1 MLLYEQI
8 RKNKVK
14 TVFIVTGFVLFVLLV
29 GAAISYVNYGD
40 AIPGLIFTPVFS
52 LFYVGIVIMS
62 STNIVMKMNRAQEVT
77 SVEEHR
83 FLWHTVE
90 NMAMVA
96 RVPMP
101 RIFIINDSSPNAF
114 ATGLKP
120 EKAAVAVTTGLLER
134 LSREEVEGVIAHE
147 IAHIKNY
154 DVRLSTVT
162 LALVSVIA
170 IMSDIGS
177 RMLFFRSISGGR
189 RDQNQNPIFLIIG
202 LVLLVLAP
210 LIAMLINMAIS
221 RNREFLADASGAELT
236 RNPDALA
243 SALEKIAN
251 VETPVEQASSASA
264 PLYFSDPLKKKVS
277 GLFSTHP
284 DPVERISRLR
294 QM

>member
-40 AIPGLIFTPVFS
+40 AIPGLIFTPIFS

-101 RIFIINDSSPNAF
+101 RIFIINDPSPNAF

-120 EKAAVAVTTGLLER
+120 EKAAVAVTTGLLDR

-147 IAHIKNY
+147 VAHIKNY

-177 RMLFFRSISGGR
+177 RMLFFRSIGGR

-202 LVLLVLAP
+202 IVLLVLAP

>member
-40 AIPGLIFTPVFS
+40 AIPGLIFTPIFS
-52 LFYVGIVIMS
+52 LFYVGIVVMS

-101 RIFIINDSSPNAF
+101 RIFIINDPSPNAF

-120 EKAAVAVTTGLLER
+120 EKAAVAVTTGLLDR

-147 IAHIKNY
+147 VAHIKNY

-177 RMLFFRSISGGR
+177 RMLFFRSIGGR

>member
-8 RKNKVK
+8 RKNKMK
-14 TVFIVTGFVLFVLLV
+14 TVLIVTGFVLFVLLV
-29 GAAISYVNYGD
+29 GAAISYINYGD
-40 AIPGLIFTPVFS
+40 ALPGLIFTPVFS

-62 STNIVMKMNRAQEVT
+62 STGIVMRMNHAKEIT

-96 RVPMP
+96 RIPMP
-101 RIFIINDSSPNAF
+101 RVFIINDPSPNAF

-120 EKAAVAVTTGLLER
+120 EKAAVAVTTGLLDR
-134 LSREEVEGVIAHE
+134 LSREEVEGVVAHE
-147 IAHIKNY
+147 VAHIKNY

-177 RMLFFRSISGGR
+177 RMLFFRSVGGR
-189 RDQNQNPIFLIIG
+189 RDNNQNPIFLIVG

-210 LIAMLINMAIS
+210 IIATLINLAIS

-236 RNPDALA
+236 RNPEALA

-251 VETPVEQASSASA
+251 VETPVKEASSASA
-264 PLYFSDPLKKKVS
+264 PLYFSDPLKKKIS
-277 GLFSTHP
+277 GLLSTHP
-284 DPVERISRLR
+284 NPVERINRLR

>member
-40 AIPGLIFTPVFS
+40 AIPGLIFTPIFS
-52 LFYVGIVIMS
+52 LFYVGIVVMS

-101 RIFIINDSSPNAF
+101 RIFIINDPSPNAF

-120 EKAAVAVTTGLLER
+120 EKAAVAVTTGLLDR
-134 LSREEVEGVIAHE
+134 LTREEVEGVIAHE
-147 IAHIKNY
+147 VAHIKNY

-177 RMLFFRSISGGR
+177 RMLFFRSIGGR

>member
-40 AIPGLIFTPVFS
+40 AIPGLIFTPIFS

-101 RIFIINDSSPNAF
+101 RIFIINDPSPNAF

-120 EKAAVAVTTGLLER
+120 EKAAVAVTTGLLDR

-147 IAHIKNY
+147 VAHIKNY

-177 RMLFFRSISGGR
+177 RMLFFRSIGGR

>member
-96 RVPMP
+96 RVPIP
-101 RIFIINDSSPNAF
+101 RIFIINDPSPNAF

-147 IAHIKNY
+147 VAHIKNY

-251 VETPVEQASSASA
+251 VETPVDQASSASA

>member
-14 TVFIVTGFVLFVLLV
+14 TVFIVAGFVLFVLLV
-29 GAAISYVNYGD
+29 GAAISYINYGD
-40 AIPGLIFTPVFS
+40 ALPGLIFTPVFS

-62 STNIVMKMNRAQEVT
+62 STGIVMRMNHAKEIT
-77 SVEEHR
+77 SVEQHR

-101 RIFIINDSSPNAF
+101 RVFIINDPSPNAF

-120 EKAAVAVTTGLLER
+120 EKAAVAVTTGLLDR
-134 LSREEVEGVIAHE
+134 LTREEVEGVIAHE
-147 IAHIKNY
+147 VAHIKNY

-177 RMLFFRSISGGR
+177 RMLFFRSVGGR
-189 RDQNQNPIFLIIG
+189 RNNNQNPIFLIVG
-202 LVLLVLAP
+202 LVLLILAP
-210 LIAMLINMAIS
+210 IIATLINLAIS

-236 RNPDALA
+236 RNPEALA

-251 VETPVEQASSASA
+251 VETPVKEASNASA
-264 PLYFSDPLKKKVS
+264 PLYFSDPMKKKMS
-277 GLFSTHP
+277 GLLSTHP
-284 DPVERISRLR
+284 NPVERINRLR

>member
-40 AIPGLIFTPVFS
+40 AIPGLIFTPIFS
-52 LFYVGIVIMS
+52 LFYVGIVVMS

-101 RIFIINDSSPNAF
+101 RIFIINDPSPNAF

-120 EKAAVAVTTGLLER
+120 EKAAVAVTTGLLDR

-147 IAHIKNY
+147 VAHIKNY

-177 RMLFFRSISGGR
+177 RMLFFRSIGGR
-189 RDQNQNPIFLIIG
+189 RDQNQNPILLIIG

-284 DPVERISRLR
+284 DPFERISRLR

>member
-1 MLLYEQI
+1 MILYEQI
-8 RKNKVK
+8 RKNKIK
-14 TVFIVTGFVLFVLLV
+14 TMFIVAGFVLLV
-29 GAAISYVNYGD
+29 LGVGVVISYLNYGD
-40 AIPGLIFTPVFS
+40 PLPGLIFTPVFS
-52 LFYVGIVIMS
+52 LFYIGIVIMS
-62 STNIVMKMNRAQEVT
+62 STNIVMKMNHAQEIT
-77 SVEEHR
+77 SVDQHR

-101 RIFIINDSSPNAF
+101 RIFIINDASPNAF

-120 EKAAVAVTTGLLER
+120 EKAAVAVTTGLLDQ
-134 LSREEVEGVIAHE
+134 LTREEVEGVIAHE
-147 IAHIKNY
+147 VAHIKNY
-154 DVRLSTVT
+154 DVRLATVT

-177 RMLFFRSISGGR
+177 RMLFFRSVGGR
-189 RDQNQNPIFLIIG
+189 RDNNQNPIFMIVG
-202 LVLLVLAP
+202 LVLLILAP
-210 LIAMLINMAIS
+210 LIATLVNLAIS

-251 VETPVEQASSASA
+251 IQTPVKEASRASAS
-264 PLYFSDPLKKKVS
+264 LYFSDPLKKKLS

-284 DPVERISRLR
+284 NPAERIARLR
-294 QM
+294 SM